1 MLLPLFTIFF
11 LFFFKYTRVG
21 FRKADQSELSDL
33 WYPGKAEKLFFRG
46 LCEIHL
52 ATVPTLFLPT
62 CLLFLD
68 PAPNLP
74 LMANLPVEDLIDCSR
89 NNNHASAF
97 IRIKIYK
104 FCSLIMYS
112 IVRWHQKPVTWN
124 RKAQRKTKV
133 CSPGRSVLTVSF
145 FFLSRFVFLM
155 LPNITCSELVSES
168 AFCSIPESRWTSL
181 LTQLPTFKLH
191 THVYIF

>member
-1 MLLPLFTIFF
+1 MLQDTCETEKEAKVSG
-11 LFFFKYTRVG
+11 FFFPTSMVLEKQIN
-21 FRKADQSELSDL
+21 QSHQL
-33 WYPGKAEKLFFRG
+33 WYPGTAGKLLFRG
-46 LCEIHL
+46 LCEIDL
-52 ATVPTLFLPT
+52 ATVLTLFLPT

-68 PAPNLP
+68 SDPDLP
-74 LMANLPVEDLIDCSR
+74 LMTNLPVEDPIDCSW

-133 CSPGRSVLTVSF
+133 CSLGRSMLTVSF
-145 FFLSRFVFLM
+145 PFLFL
-155 LPNITCSELVSES
+155 C
-168 AFCSIPESRWTSL
+168 F
-181 LTQLPTFKLH
+181 
-191 THVYIF
+191 

>member
-1 MLLPLFTIFF
+1 MLQQKVTLCAARDTCETEEKGKCFCHFLQFF
-11 LFFFKYTRVG
+11 GFFFKYTRVG

-46 LCEIHL
+46 FCEIHL
-52 ATVPTLFLPT
+52 TTVPTLFLPT

-68 PAPNLP
+68 SAPNLP
-74 LMANLPVEDLIDCSR
+74 LMANLRVEDLIDCSR

-104 FCSLIMYS
+104 FSSLIMYS

-133 CSPGRSVLTVSF
+133 CSLGRSMPHCVIFLLF
-145 FFLSRFVFLM
+145 FF
-155 LPNITCSELVSES
+155 CVSD
-168 AFCSIPESRWTSL
+168 AT
-181 LTQLPTFKLH
+181 
-191 THVYIF
+191 